1 MDFPNPKTL
10 FSSNLPLTDLLKAD
24 TYLDNL
30 NLKDYFIRGIEIT
43 MEYFHFQSD
52 LVYDFNKT
60 YLEISNIFL
69 KKYYSNYT
77 RKNNLKNI
85 SIKEIFSSIK
95 KLTSLEIICT
105 FYRSI
110 KDKEKI
116 EPKLINN
123 IFLNEYLIA
132 LVLSCIN

>member
-1 MDFPNPKTL
+1 
-10 FSSNLPLTDLLKAD
+10 
-24 TYLDNL
+24 
-30 NLKDYFIRGIEIT
+30 

-60 YLEISNIFL
+60 YLEISNIFF